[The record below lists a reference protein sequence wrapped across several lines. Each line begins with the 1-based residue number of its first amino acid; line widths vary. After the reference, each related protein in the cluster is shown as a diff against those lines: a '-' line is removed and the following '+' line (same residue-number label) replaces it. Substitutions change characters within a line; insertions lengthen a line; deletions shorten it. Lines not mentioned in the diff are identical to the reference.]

1 MSNGLTTTRVSCM
14 CGKSCKNLR
23 GLRIHQTK
31 MGCTRRKQAEQRT
44 EAVHST
50 APGETEE
57 EQDPE
62 STHSV
67 QNLQAQ
73 LAPPNNP
80 SEHRRVLWPAAH
92 KESEWRQF
100 DEDVDGAVE
109 ASSRGGVDQQLQTM
123 CTFIVCIGAERF
135 GVKQPKAKNAA
146 RPNRRENKI
155 TALRRD
161 LKALKKRFK
170 KASEEERPALVE
182 LRVILRKKL
191 ISLRRAEWHRRKGRE
206 RARKH
211 TAFIANPFGFTKKL
225 LGQKRSGILTCPE
238 DDINHHLSET
248 YSDRQR
254 EEDLGPC
261 RELISPPLPSS
272 QFNTKEP
279 TLTEVKNTVRAART
293 SAAPGP
299 SGVPY
304 KVYKHCPRL
313 LQRLWRI
320 IRVVWRRGR
329 VAKQWRHAEGVWI
342 PKEENASDISQ
353 FRTIS
358 LLSVEGKI
366 FFKILANRM
375 TDFLLRNSYIDT
387 SVQKGGIPGFPGC
400 IEHTGVVTQL
410 IREARENRGDLSVI
424 WLDLANAYGSIPHKL
439 VTKALTMHHVPQ
451 KITDLIQDYY
461 SSFSMRFTSGSTTSA
476 WHRLEKGIIT
486 GCTISVTL
494 FALAMTMLVKA
505 AEVECRGPLSRSGTR
520 QPPIRAFM
528 DDLTV
533 TATSV
538 PGCRWL
544 LKGLER
550 LTSWA
555 RMTFKPAKCRS
566 LVLRKGRVEDKFR
579 FHMNGLQIPS
589 LTEKPVKSL
598 GKLFDA
604 TLRDTAAIQA
614 MHAELKT
621 WLAAVDRSGLPGKFK
636 AWIYQ
641 HGILPRLLWP
651 LLMYQVPVTTVE
663 TLERN
668 ISQFLRRWLGLPK
681 SLSCIAL
688 YGHTNKLQLPFSGL
702 TEEFK
707 VTRAREVLLYR
718 DSADTRVSS
727 AGVEV
732 RTGRKWKAQEAVQQA
747 EARLQHSVLVGSV
760 AVGRA
765 GLGCHKT
772 LRYDKVQ
779 GRDRRQMVQGEVRAE
794 VEEER
799 RSKTVAMRQQGAWI
813 NWEHA
818 LTRKI
823 TWSELWRS
831 EPARLKFLIQS
842 VYDVLPSP
850 ANLHC
855 WGLAEAPSCPL
866 CPARG
871 SLEHILSCCP
881 KALGEGRYRWRH
893 DQVLKAVADTI
904 CAGIQQSKHQPLA
917 RPHIAFVRAG
927 ERPQS
932 QPKVPAGLLST
943 AGDWQ
948 LKVDLGS
955 QLKFPQHITSTTL
968 RPDMV
973 LTSESTKQV
982 VLLELT
988 VPWEDR
994 IEEAFERKKAKYLE
1008 LVDDC
1013 RLKGWRARCEPI
1025 EVGCRG
1031 FPGQSLHRSL
1041 RLLGIRGAQER
1052 KATRNICEAAE
1063 RASRWLW
1070 IKRGDTWL
1078 SALLGHKSGSDQP
1091 RLGRPGEGVQ

>member
-1 MSNGLTTTRVSCM
+1 MPNKHL
-14 CGKSCKNLR
+14 
-23 GLRIHQTK
+23 
-31 MGCTRRKQAEQRT
+31 QRL
-44 EAVHST
+44 
-50 APGETEE
+50 
-57 EQDPE
+57 QYI
-62 STHSV
+62 
-67 QNLQAQ
+67 QN
-73 LAPPNNP
+73 
-80 SEHRRVLWPAAH
+80 S
-92 KESEWRQF
+92 
-100 DEDVDGAVE
+100 
-109 ASSRGGVDQQLQTM
+109 
-123 CTFIVCIGAERF
+123 
-135 GVKQPKAKNAA
+135 AA
-146 RPNRRENKI
+146 RISMRVRKYEHI
-155 TALRRD
+155 TPILQSLHWLPVSARIEYKVSLITHQCIHGNAPLY
-161 LKALKKRFK
+161 LK
-170 KASEEERPALVE
+170 E
-182 LRVILRKKL
+182 L
-191 ISLRRAEWHRRKGRE
+191 
-206 RARKH
+206 
-211 TAFIANPFGFTKKL
+211 
-225 LGQKRSGILTCPE
+225 LT
-238 DDINHHLSET
+238 
-248 YSDRQR
+248 
-254 EEDLGPC
+254 
-261 RELISPPLPSS
+261 PL
-272 QFNTKEP
+272 
-279 TLTEVKNTVRAART
+279 TLTRSQRSTNANSLLLPRTKLSTMGDRAFC
-293 SAAPGP
+293 SAAP
-299 SGVPY
+299 
-304 KVYKHCPRL
+304 
-313 LQRLWRI
+313 RLWNTLPHHLRAPQTI
-320 IRVVWRRGR
+320 
-329 VAKQWRHAEGVWI
+329 
-342 PKEENASDISQ
+342 EN
-353 FRTIS
+353 
-358 LLSVEGKI
+358 
-366 FFKILANRM
+366 FKKGLKTFLFNR
-375 TDFLLRNSYIDT
+375 
-387 SVQKGGIPGFPGC
+387 
-400 IEHTGVVTQL
+400 
-410 IREARENRGDLSVI
+410 
-424 WLDLANAYGSIPHKL
+424 IPHKL

-451 KITDLIQDYY
+451 KITDLIKDYY
-461 SSFSMRFTSGSTTSA
+461 SSFSMRFTSGSITSA

-566 LVLRKGRVEDKFR
+566 LVSRKGRVEDKFR

-598 GKLFDA
+598 GKLFDV
-604 TLRDTAAIQA
+604 TLRDTVAIQA
-614 MHAELKT
+614 MHAELET
-621 WLAAVDRSGLPGKFK
+621 WLAAVDRAGLPGKFK

-651 LLMYQVPVTTVE
+651 LLMYQVPITTVE
-663 TLERN
+663 TLERK

-718 DSADTRVSS
+718 DSSDTRVSS
-727 AGVEV
+727 AGIEV
-732 RTGRKWKAQEAVQQA
+732 RTGRKWRAQEAVQLA
-747 EARLQHSVLVGSV
+747 EARLQHGVLVGSV

-772 LRYDKVQ
+772 PRYDKAQ
-779 GRDRRQMVQGEVRAE
+779 GRDRRQMIQDEVRAE

-799 RSKTVAMRQQGAWI
+799 RSKTAAMRQQGAWI

-893 DQVLKAVADTI
+893 DQVLKAVADTV
-904 CAGIQQSKHQPLA
+904 CAGIQQSKRQPIA
-917 RPHIAFVRAG
+917 RPNIVFVRAG
-927 ERPQS
+927 EKPQS
-932 QPKVPAGLLST
+932 QSKAPAGLLSS

-948 LKVDLGS
+948 LKADLGR
-955 QLKFPQHITSTTL
+955 QLKFPDHIISTTL

-994 IEEAFERKKAKYLE
+994 IEEAFEL
-1008 LVDDC
+1008 
-1013 RLKGWRARCEPI
+1013 
-1025 EVGCRG
+1025 
-1031 FPGQSLHRSL
+1031 
-1041 RLLGIRGAQER
+1041 
-1052 KATRNICEAAE
+1052 
-1063 RASRWLW
+1063 
-1070 IKRGDTWL
+1070 
-1078 SALLGHKSGSDQP
+1078 
-1091 RLGRPGEGVQ
+1091 